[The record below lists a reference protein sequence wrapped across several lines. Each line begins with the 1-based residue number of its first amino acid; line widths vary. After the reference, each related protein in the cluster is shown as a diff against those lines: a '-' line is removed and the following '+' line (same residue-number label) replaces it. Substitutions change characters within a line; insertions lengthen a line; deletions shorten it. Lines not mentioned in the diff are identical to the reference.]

1 METWECGCGR
11 ENAAKWERC
20 LNCGA
25 ARAEAGLRRASGER
39 GAGEEPSGHEVLMQ
53 GAAELTERYGFPVE
67 PQVFG
72 GAHRLTAR
80 EAREI
85 LAETEALLREEL
97 AEGLPEELVAPGLNG
112 THVEA

>member
-20 LNCGA
+20 LNCGSS
-25 ARAEAGLRRASGER
+25 RAEATLPRSSAER
-39 GAGEEPSGHEVLMQ
+39 GPDGEPSAHQILME

-67 PQVFG
+67 PYVFG

-85 LAETEALLREEL
+85 LAETEAALLEEL
-97 AEGLPEELVAPGLNG
+97 AEGLPDEVAGPGLNG